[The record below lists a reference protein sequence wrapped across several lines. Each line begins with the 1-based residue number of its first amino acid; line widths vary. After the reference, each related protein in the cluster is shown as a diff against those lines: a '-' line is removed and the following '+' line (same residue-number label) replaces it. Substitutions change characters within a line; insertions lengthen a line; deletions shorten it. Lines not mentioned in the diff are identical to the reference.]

1 MTWNVSIVDNT
12 DGIYEF
18 AFVIW
23 GKFEK
28 VLMAIDSRLSEI
40 MLVVVLFFKL
50 ARNSCG
56 QLVLCMM
63 KLSFLTVTPSDGDIW
78 RRELEKTLVVIL
90 NIWMFWWGAWFRG
103 ICIFSGWESDVVKSL
118 EVIIEF
124 LITHLSL
131 RL

>member
-63 KLSFLTVTPSDGDIW
+63 KLSFLTVTPSDGDI
-78 RRELEKTLVVIL
+78 
-90 NIWMFWWGAWFRG
+90 
-103 ICIFSGWESDVVKSL
+103 
-118 EVIIEF
+118 
-124 LITHLSL
+124 
-131 RL
+131 